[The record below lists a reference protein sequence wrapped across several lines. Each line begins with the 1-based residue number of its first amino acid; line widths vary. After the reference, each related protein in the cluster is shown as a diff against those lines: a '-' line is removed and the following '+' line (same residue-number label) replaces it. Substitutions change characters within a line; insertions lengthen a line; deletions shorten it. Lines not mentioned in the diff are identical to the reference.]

1 MYSCYHL
8 RHAVLAHTEIQM
20 QTNHLSHFL
29 LTKELFPLLNKKAN
43 AVGEA
48 RIVNHSS
55 MAAVMGG
62 PFEDKYASKS
72 DDGWGGDGTEEFS
85 PTNPRSVRYH
95 HSKVNDM
102 LA

>member
-1 MYSCYHL
+1 
-8 RHAVLAHTEIQM
+8 M

-29 LTKELFPLLNKKAN
+29 LTKELFPLLDKKAN

-62 PFEDKYASKS
+62 PLEGEYLSKS
-72 DDGWGGDGTEEFS
+72 DDGWGGDGTEEFN
-85 PTNPRSVRYH
+85 PANPRMIRYH
-95 HSKVNDM
+95 HSKVSHM
-102 LA
+102 VA